1 MAKALSKSQI
11 AASLAETVGITK
23 KQATQALEVIAS
35 LAYKNAKNSFTLP
48 GLGKL
53 VLVNRKARVGRN
65 PATGEAI
72 KIPAKRVVKFR
83 VAKAAKDAI
92 LGAK

>member
-1 MAKALSKSQI
+1 MAKALTKSQI
-11 AASLAETVGITK
+11 VASVAESTEITK
-23 KQATQALEVIAS
+23 KQAGAVIEALVA

-53 VLVNRKARVGRN
+53 VLVNRKARMGRN
-65 PATGEAI
+65 PATGATI

-83 VAKAAKDAI
+83 VAKACKAAI
-92 LGAK
+92 LG

>member
-1 MAKALSKSQI
+1 MSKALTKSQI
-11 AASLAETVGITK
+11 AAALAEKAVLSK
-23 KQATQALEVIAS
+23 KQAVAILEIIAA

-53 VLVNRKARVGRN
+53 VLVQRKARLGRN
-65 PATGEAI
+65 PATGETIQI
-72 KIPAKRVVKFR
+72 KAKKVVKFR

-92 LGAK
+92 LGSK